1 MQQQIAPIPPITP
14 MVRAYR
20 GRFHSAKVP
29 SCVIAPSDLRR
40 LYRDLETRTMEAL
53 DRFMSEWQFTGE
65 IATRIRQEAHL
76 TVTIHGADGEQIVEH
91 SEAALAD
98 SALPE
103 RLRLVA
109 YDSAAAV
116 QLMNLNQALPLNRFR
131 VLLDFNEPP
140 RFDSYNPWSQPTPN
154 TSFIEVIGNDETW
167 VTGVYQFI
175 RQFFEAPGRQRRH
188 RAWLHRQRTFN
199 IGNWLIGFP
208 AGLWIVYRVG
218 YYFPVLNEMH
228 PALLGAV
235 YVYVF
240 LFVLLLFRGAVWLM
254 RWLFPVIELAESRSR
269 GIRLFLSSILLGLF
283 VALLYD
289 VLKAFVLH

>member
-1 MQQQIAPIPPITP
+1 
-14 MVRAYR
+14 
-20 GRFHSAKVP
+20 
-29 SCVIAPSDLRR
+29 
-40 LYRDLETRTMEAL
+40 
-53 DRFMSEWQFTGE
+53 
-65 IATRIRQEAHL
+65 
-76 TVTIHGADGEQIVEH
+76 VER

-103 RLRLVA
+103 QLRLVV

-175 RQFFEAPGRQRRH
+175 LHFFEAPGRQRRH

-199 IGNWLIGFP
+199 IANWLIGFP

-218 YYFPVLNEMH
+218 YYFPVLNKIH
-228 PALLGAV
+228 SALLGAV

-240 LFVLLLFRGAVWLM
+240 LVALLVFRGAVWLI
-254 RWLFPVIELAESRSR
+254 RWLFPVIELAESRSK
-269 GIRLFLSSILLGLF
+269 GIRLLLSSILVGLF
-283 VALLYD
+283 VTLVYD